1 MNDTAK
7 TSSSG
12 TSGARGKW
20 FRNELYRVVLK
31 IRFWILVLAHTLV
44 FTATFWFSYW
54 LRFDFA
60 WPETAATLF
69 WKSAAVV
76 VTTKLTCFYLLRS
89 FHGWWR
95 YVTFSDLTA
104 LGKSTLV
111 SALALMVIDY
121 FFGTAIMIPRSVLIV
136 DSAITILILG
146 FIRSSWRLLDEGLIP
161 AFTSGD
167 KVRTI
172 LIGTSDEAVYM
183 ANQIRSNPH
192 LDYQV
197 IGLVRLDEKETR
209 SWIANL
215 PVLGSIDDLVDLI
228 KGQRIEEVLLTSGEV
243 SGPQLRNIVSVAK
256 QAKRHVHIL
265 PQASELFGRVGRLP
279 LREVDIND
287 LLRRDPVVLDDQAI
301 GDVINGRRV
310 LVTGAGGSIGS
321 EICRQVLKF
330 NPSELYILG
339 RGENRIFHLER
350 EIQKL
355 LPTTKITP
363 VIADVTNE
371 ERMRQVFEDCR
382 PEIVFH
388 AAAHKHVPLM
398 EQNIGEAIRN
408 NAFGTKVVADLAD
421 EFCSKWF
428 VQISTDKAVN
438 PTSVMG
444 ATKQLAERYINELA
458 TNSLTKFV
466 IVRFGNVLGSAGSVV
481 PIFREQIERG
491 GPITLTDPRMRRYF
505 MTIPEASRLV
515 LQAAAMGNGGEIF
528 VLDMGEPVEIL
539 SLAKD
544 MIRLSGL
551 PESAIDIVFTGTRPG
566 EKLYEELYFSEEES
580 VATSHPKLRAAKH
593 RTTLE
598 RSAKEAIAILCREYR
613 SPELQRSLLHE
624 FIPEYTSTKQ
634 SESDQKGL
642 LESPTARS

>member
-1 MNDTAK
+1 M
-7 TSSSG
+7 
-12 TSGARGKW
+12 
-20 FRNELYRVVLK
+20 
-31 IRFWILVLAHTLV
+31 AHTLV

-54 LRFDFA
+54 LRFDFT

-76 VTTKLTCFYLLRS
+76 VATKLTCFYLLRS

-121 FFGTAIMIPRSVLIV
+121 FFGAAIMIPRSVLIV

-161 AFTSGD
+161 AFTSSD
-167 KVRTI
+167 KVRTL

-228 KGQRIEEVLLTSGEV
+228 KGQKIEEVLLTSGEV

-350 EIQKL
+350 EIQKS
-355 LPTTKITP
+355 LPNTKIKP

-408 NAFGTKVVADLAD
+408 NSFGTKVVADLAD

-598 RSAKEAIAILCREYR
+598 RSAKEAIALLCREFR
-613 SPELQRSLLHE
+613 SPEIQRALLHE

-634 SESDQKGL
+634 SDPDQQGL

>member
-1 MNDTAK
+1 MTK
-7 TSSSG
+7 TSSSAP
-12 TSGARGKW
+12 SGASGKW
-20 FRNELYRVVLK
+20 FRNELYRVILK

-54 LRFDFA
+54 LRFDFT

-76 VTTKLTCFYLLRS
+76 VATKLTCFYLLRS

-121 FFGTAIMIPRSVLIV
+121 FFGSAIMIPRSVLIV

-161 AFTSGD
+161 SFTSGD
-167 KVRTI
+167 KVRTL

-192 LDYQV
+192 LDYQI

-215 PVLGSIDDLVDLI
+215 PVLGSTEDLVDLI
-228 KGQRIEEVLLTSGEV
+228 KGQKIEEVLLTSGEV

-287 LLRRDPVVLDDQAI
+287 LLRREPVVLDDQAI

-355 LPTTKITP
+355 LPNTKITP

-408 NAFGTKVVADLAD
+408 NSFGTKVVADLAD

-551 PESAIDIVFTGTRPG
+551 PESAIDIIFTGTRPG

-598 RSAKEAIAILCREYR
+598 RSAKEAIALLCREFR
-613 SPELQRSLLHE
+613 SPEIQRSLLHE

-634 SESDQKGL
+634 SDPDQQGL

>member
-1 MNDTAK
+1 M
-7 TSSSG
+7 
-12 TSGARGKW
+12 
-20 FRNELYRVVLK
+20 
-31 IRFWILVLAHTLV
+31 
-44 FTATFWFSYW
+44 
-54 LRFDFA
+54 
-60 WPETAATLF
+60 
-69 WKSAAVV
+69 
-76 VTTKLTCFYLLRS
+76 
-89 FHGWWR
+89 
-95 YVTFSDLTA
+95 
-104 LGKSTLV
+104 
-111 SALALMVIDY
+111 
-121 FFGTAIMIPRSVLIV
+121 
-136 DSAITILILG
+136 
-146 FIRSSWRLLDEGLIP
+146 
-161 AFTSGD
+161 
-167 KVRTI
+167 
-172 LIGTSDEAVYM
+172 
-183 ANQIRSNPH
+183 
-192 LDYQV
+192 
-197 IGLVRLDEKETR
+197 
-209 SWIANL
+209 
-215 PVLGSIDDLVDLI
+215 
-228 KGQRIEEVLLTSGEV
+228 
-243 SGPQLRNIVSVAK
+243 
-256 QAKRHVHIL
+256 
-265 PQASELFGRVGRLP
+265 
-279 LREVDIND
+279 DIND

-350 EIQKL
+350 EIQKS
-355 LPTTKITP
+355 LPNTKIKP

-408 NAFGTKVVADLAD
+408 NSFGTKVVADLAD

-598 RSAKEAIAILCREYR
+598 RSAKEAIALLCREFR
-613 SPELQRSLLHE
+613 SPEIQRALLHE

-634 SESDQKGL
+634 SDPDQQGL

>member
-1 MNDTAK
+1 MNKANHSAPT
-7 TSSSG
+7 
-12 TSGARGKW
+12 GAHREW
-20 FRNELYRVVLK
+20 FRNELYPVILK

-44 FTATFWFSYW
+44 FASTFWFSYW
-54 LRFDFA
+54 LRFDFT

-76 VTTKLTCFYLLRS
+76 VMTKLYCFYILRS

-111 SALALMVIDY
+111 SALALMVVD
-121 FFGTAIMIPRSVLIV
+121 FFMGNSIMIPRSVLIV
-136 DSAITILILG
+136 DSALTILILG

-167 KVRTI
+167 KVRTL

-215 PVLGSIDDLVDLI
+215 PVLGSIEDLVDLI
-228 KGQRIEEVLLTSGEV
+228 KGQKIEEVLLTSGEV

-287 LLRRDPVVLDDQAI
+287 LLRREPVVLDDQAI

-355 LPTTKITP
+355 LPNTKITP

-408 NAFGTKVVADLAD
+408 NSYGTKVVADLAD

-539 SLAKD
+539 ALAKD

-551 PESAIDIVFTGTRPG
+551 PESAIDIVYTGTRPG

-613 SPELQRSLLHE
+613 SPEIQRSLLHE

-634 SESDQKGL
+634 PESDQQGL

>member
-1 MNDTAK
+1 M
-7 TSSSG
+7 
-12 TSGARGKW
+12 
-20 FRNELYRVVLK
+20 
-31 IRFWILVLAHTLV
+31 
-44 FTATFWFSYW
+44 
-54 LRFDFA
+54 
-60 WPETAATLF
+60 
-69 WKSAAVV
+69 
-76 VTTKLTCFYLLRS
+76 
-89 FHGWWR
+89 
-95 YVTFSDLTA
+95 
-104 LGKSTLV
+104 
-111 SALALMVIDY
+111 
-121 FFGTAIMIPRSVLIV
+121 
-136 DSAITILILG
+136 
-146 FIRSSWRLLDEGLIP
+146 
-161 AFTSGD
+161 
-167 KVRTI
+167 
-172 LIGTSDEAVYM
+172 
-183 ANQIRSNPH
+183 
-192 LDYQV
+192 
-197 IGLVRLDEKETR
+197 
-209 SWIANL
+209 
-215 PVLGSIDDLVDLI
+215 
-228 KGQRIEEVLLTSGEV
+228 
-243 SGPQLRNIVSVAK
+243 AK

-350 EIQKL
+350 EIQKS
-355 LPTTKITP
+355 LPNTKIKP

-408 NAFGTKVVADLAD
+408 NSFGTKVVADLAD

-598 RSAKEAIAILCREYR
+598 RSAKEAIALLCREFR
-613 SPELQRSLLHE
+613 SPEIQRALLHE

-634 SESDQKGL
+634 SDPDQQGL